1 MRFSSRWLPAT
12 AFAAVFLTLSCG
24 GSDGPTGPDPN
35 AVATVSVTPAT
46 LSLDIGDMGQL
57 SAQALNSEG
66 GTVSTTVTWS
76 SSATGVATV
85 SSSGQVSAVGE
96 GSTTITASAD
106 GQSGTATVTVTDPS
120 PPAPP
125 SGLQAITTSHT
136 QVELSWTDGSDNE
149 IGFEIERE
157 TIVAGTPG
165 EEMVLQFEAAGTVG
179 ADVTAFTDDGLSP
192 TTDYRYRVRAVNA
205 NGESDYSEA
214 ADASTFAPLALE
226 TTSLPA
232 ATLEEPYQAALSASG
247 GDGSFAW
254 SLLSGEPPAGIEL
267 SGEGVLSG
275 TPTETGS
282 FELEIEVSGG
292 GQTATA
298 TLTLSVLEE
307 LTPPTVVTT
316 ELPGALVGEAYS
328 AALEAQG
335 GDGTFTWSLDSGS
348 LPQGLSLADDGT
360 VSGTPTVVGTATVT
374 VEVSS
379 AGLSGTGEV
388 SIAVAENP
396 LTITTGALP
405 DAQVETAY
413 QATLE
418 AEGGLGAQSWSV
430 SGGTLPTGLDLS
442 SDGVLSGTPQEAG
455 SFDLTVQVTTA
466 DDAQTATADLSLAVT
481 PGPVTILSRVVASGA
496 VGTSY
501 STSLRARGGDGVNY
515 EWTILGGA
523 FPAGLQLS
531 PDGIVQGTPTT
542 VGEQNVTV
550 RATSGGQTDFVPL
563 RVTVRPGARVGY
575 QIDLVYLTTVTGPQR
590 AAFENAQA
598 RWSELITE
606 DIEDQ
611 VGGIPACATFHPGTE
626 GTVDDLV
633 IYVRVDSIDGAGGTL
648 GQAGW
653 CFARDNYLT
662 LTGAMT
668 FDEADLASLESND
681 LLEPVILHEMGHV
694 LGVGSTWEQLDLRT
708 RSCTEEPIFVGEG
721 AIDAFLAADGDL
733 YSGEPVPIE
742 DQGDPGDGTNCSHWR
757 ESVMGSELMTGFI
770 NLGDNPL
777 SAVTT
782 ESLGDQGYI
791 VDGTLSDSY
800 VLPKPVPAGQ
810 ARARAFGVWLH
821 DDLLPT
827 PKFLVLPGG
836 RIQPVGRSR

>member
-1 MRFSSRWLPAT
+1 MRLSSRWLPAT
-12 AFAAVFLTLSCG
+12 AFTAVLLTLSCG

-35 AVATVSVTPAT
+35 EVTTVTVAPGT
-46 LSLDIGDMGQL
+46 LSLDIGETGQL

-66 GTVSTTVTWS
+66 GAVSTTVTWS

-85 SSSGQVSAVGE
+85 SSSGQVSAVAE
-96 GSTTITASAD
+96 GSAAITASAD

-125 SGLQAITTSHT
+125 SGLQATTTSNT

-149 IGFEIERE
+149 TGFEIERE
-157 TIVAGTPG
+157 IVVAGAPG
-165 EEMVLQFEAAGTVG
+165 EEKGVQFEAAGTVG
-179 ADVTAFTDDGLSP
+179 ADVTTFADQGLSP
-192 TTDYRYRVRAVNA
+192 TTDYRYRIRAVNV
-205 NGESDYSEA
+205 NGGSDYSES
-214 ADASTFAPLALE
+214 ADASTFATLAVE
-226 TTSLPA
+226 TASLPA
-232 ATLEEPYQAALSASG
+232 ATLDDPYQAALSASG

-254 SLLSGEPPAGIEL
+254 SLLSGELPAGIEL

-282 FELEIEVSGG
+282 SDLEIQVSGG

-298 TLTLSVLEE
+298 TLTLSVVEE

-316 ELPGALVGEAYS
+316 ELPGASVGQAYS
-328 AALEAQG
+328 ATLEAEG
-335 GDGTFTWSLDSGS
+335 GDGTFTWSLDSGGF
-348 LPQGLSLADDGT
+348 PQGLSLEDDGT
-360 VSGTPTVVGTATVT
+360 VSGTPTVVGTVTVT
-374 VEVSS
+374 VEVTS
-379 AGLSGTGEV
+379 AGLTGTGEV
-388 SIAVAENP
+388 SLTVTEDP
-396 LTITTGALP
+396 LTVTTGALP
-405 DAQVETAY
+405 DGQVGTGY

-418 AEGGLGAQSWSV
+418 AEGGLGAPSWTV
-430 SGGTLPTGLDLS
+430 SAGSLPDGLDLS
-442 SDGVLSGTPQEAG
+442 PDGVLSGTPGESG

-466 DDAQTATADLSLAVT
+466 GDAQTATADLSLAVT
-481 PGPVTILSRVVASGA
+481 PGPVTILSRFAASGA
-496 VGTSY
+496 VGTGY
-501 STSLRARGGDGVNY
+501 STSLLARGGDGVNY

-531 PDGIVQGTPTT
+531 SDGIVQGTPTT
-542 VGEQNVTV
+542 VGEQDVTV
-550 RATSGGQTDFVPL
+550 RVTSGGQTDFVPL
-563 RVTVRPGARVGY
+563 RVTVRPQPRVGY

-611 VGGIPACATFHPGTE
+611 VGGIPRCATFHPGTE

-633 IYVRVDSIDGAGGTL
+633 IYVQVDSIDGAGGTL

-668 FDEADLASLESND
+668 FDEADLASLESNS

-694 LGVGSTWEQLDLRT
+694 LGVGSTWDQLELRSG
-708 RSCTEEPIFVGEG
+708 SCTEDPVFVGEG
-721 AIDAFLAADGDL
+721 AIEAFLAADGNL
-733 YSGEPVPIE
+733 YSGDPVPIE

-757 ESVMGSELMTGFI
+757 ETVMGSELMTGFI

-791 VDGTLSDSY
+791 VDGTLSDTY

-810 ARARAFGVWLH
+810 QRARGFGVWLH

-827 PKFLVLPGG
+827 PKFLVSPGG
-836 RIQPVGRSR
+836 DIQRVGRLR